1 MDNLLELYRQFE
13 ELKHSTKKQEKIDCL
28 NKYKDDKLFCFVLE
42 FLLNTDKKTGLST
55 AKLEKEFADKEGIEF
70 LDLNELKE
78 ELNIEW

>member
-1 MDNLLELYRQFE
+1 MYRQFE

-55 AKLEKEFADKEGIEF
+55 AKLEKEFADKDIQ
-70 LDLNELKE
+70 LSQLSLE
-78 ELNIEW
+78 ELIDYLLKNL